1 MTKLLFTLG
10 VIASGLYLGYT
21 VQRLVHAGRL
31 RLPLSL
37 VDLRRMLQKV
47 GLLGCM
53 YVSFMATVWGIRVD
67 SLRITVLPALGV
79 FILTLGGAVAVL
91 LARAWGLSRRQT
103 GSYFAC
109 GSFSNIGSIGGL
121 VVFVFLGEEGFAYV
135 PLYKLFEEIFYFAIG
150 FPIAKGFSFA
160 PGADRPESVLVR
172 LRAIL
177 GDIFVAA
184 ALVSIAAGGALNL
197 AGVER
202 PEALR
207 VLSTALVP
215 IGTFL
220 LLVSIGLSMKF
231 SSIAG
236 YRREC
241 AALLGLKFVLLPATA
256 CLTAWL
262 CGLGAVQDGLPLE
275 VVLILASMPVGFIAL
290 IPPSIYELD
299 LNLSNACWLTSTA
312 ALSVV
317 LPALYLLVEWM

>member
-10 VIASGLYLGYT
+10 VIALGLALGYS
-21 VQRLVHAGRL
+21 VQRLAHAGRL

-37 VDLRRMLQKV
+37 ADLRRMLQKV

-67 SLRITVLPALGV
+67 SLRITVLPALGA
-79 FILTLGGAVAVL
+79 FILLIGGASAVL
-91 LARAWGLSRRQT
+91 LARAWGMSRRQT

-109 GSFSNIGSIGGL
+109 GSFSNIGSIGAL

-135 PLYKLFEEIFYFAIG
+135 PLYKLFEEIVYFAIG
-150 FPIAKGFSFA
+150 FPVAKSFSLA
-160 PGADRPESVLVR
+160 PGADSSESARVR
-172 LRAIL
+172 LKAIL
-177 GDIFVAA
+177 GDVFVAA

-197 AGVER
+197 AGFER
-202 PEALR
+202 PEVLR

-256 CLTAWL
+256 CLAAWL
-262 CGLGAVQDGLPLE
+262 CGLGAVHDGLPLK
-275 VVLILASMPVGFIAL
+275 VVLILASMPVGFTAL

-299 LNLSNACWLTSTA
+299 LNLSNACWLTSTL
-312 ALSVV
+312 ALAVV

>member
-10 VIASGLYLGYT
+10 VIASGLFLGYT
-21 VQRLVHAGRL
+21 VQGLVHSGRL

-37 VDLRRMLQKV
+37 AELRRMLQKV

-53 YVSFMATVWGIRVD
+53 YFSFMATVWVIRVD
-67 SLRITVLPALGV
+67 SLRITVLPALGA
-79 FILTLGGAVAVL
+79 FILLLGGAMAVL
-91 LARAWGLSRRQT
+91 LARAWGLSRKQT

-109 GSFSNIGSIGGL
+109 GSFSNIGSIGAL

-135 PLYKLFEEIFYFAIG
+135 PLYKLFEEIVYFAIG
-150 FPIAKGFSFA
+150 FPVAKGFSLA
-160 PGADRPESVLVR
+160 AGADRAESVAVR
-172 LRAIL
+172 LKAIL
-177 GDIFVAA
+177 GDVFVVAA
-184 ALVSIAAGGALNL
+184 FVSIALGATLNL

-256 CLTAWL
+256 CLLAWL
-262 CGLGAVQDGLPLE
+262 CGLGAVHDGLPLR
-275 VVLILASMPVGFIAL
+275 VVLILSSMPVGFTAL

-299 LNLSNACWLTSTA
+299 LNLSNACWLTSTL
-312 ALSVV
+312 ALAVV

>member
-10 VIASGLYLGYT
+10 VIACGLALGYT

-31 RLPLSL
+31 SLPLSL
-37 VDLRRMLQKV
+37 SDLRRMLQKV

-53 YVSFMATVWGIRVD
+53 YVSFMATVWGIRVE
-67 SLRITVLPALGV
+67 SLRIMALPALGGV
-79 FILTLGGAVAVL
+79 ILLLGGAMAVL

-109 GSFSNIGSIGGL
+109 GSFSNIGSIGAL
-121 VVFVFLGEEGFAYV
+121 VVIVFLGEEGFAYV
-135 PLYKLFEEIFYFAIG
+135 PLYKLFEEIVYFAIG
-150 FPIAKGFSFA
+150 FPVAKSFSLA
-160 PGADRPESVLVR
+160 PGADSSESVLVR
-172 LRAIL
+172 LKAIL
-177 GDIFVAA
+177 GDVFVAA
-184 ALVSIAAGGALNL
+184 ALVSITAGGALNL

-241 AALLGLKFVLLPATA
+241 AALLGLKFVILPATA
-256 CLTAWL
+256 CLLAWL
-262 CGLGAVQDGLPLE
+262 CGLGAVHNGLPLK
-275 VVLILASMPVGFIAL
+275 VVLILASMPVGFTAL

-299 LNLSNACWLTSTA
+299 LNLSNACWLTSTL
-312 ALSVV
+312 ALAVV

>member
-10 VIASGLYLGYT
+10 VIASGLSLGYA
-21 VQRLVHAGRL
+21 VQRLAHAGRL

-37 VDLRRMLQKV
+37 AELRRMLQKV

-53 YVSFMATVWGIRVD
+53 YFSFMATVWGIRVD
-67 SLRITVLPALGV
+67 SLRIMALPALGG
-79 FILTLGGAVAVL
+79 FILLFGGAMAVL
-91 LARAWGLSRRQT
+91 LARAWGLTRRQT

-109 GSFSNIGSIGGL
+109 GSFSNIGSIGAL

-135 PLYKLFEEIFYFAIG
+135 PLYKLFEEIVYFAIG
-150 FPIAKGFSFA
+150 FPVAKSFSLA
-160 PGADRPESVLVR
+160 PGVESSESVRGR
-172 LRAIL
+172 LKAIL
-177 GDIFVAA
+177 GDVFVAA

-207 VLSTALVP
+207 LLSTALVP

-256 CLTAWL
+256 CLMAWL
-262 CGLGAVQDGLPLE
+262 CGLGAVHDGLPLK
-275 VVLILASMPVGFIAL
+275 VVLILASMPVGFTAL

-299 LNLSNACWLTSTA
+299 LNLSNACWLTST
-312 ALSVV
+312 LSLAVV

>member
-10 VIASGLYLGYT
+10 VIASGLFLGYT
-21 VQRLVHAGRL
+21 VQGLVHSGRL

-37 VDLRRMLQKV
+37 AALRRMLQKV

-53 YVSFMATVWGIRVD
+53 YFSFMATVWVIRVD
-67 SLRITVLPALGV
+67 SLRITVLPALGA
-79 FILTLGGAVAVL
+79 FILLLGGAMAVL
-91 LARAWGLSRRQT
+91 LARAWGLSRKQT

-109 GSFSNIGSIGGL
+109 GSFSNIGSIGAL

-135 PLYKLFEEIFYFAIG
+135 PLYKLFEEIVYFAIG
-150 FPIAKGFSFA
+150 FPVAKGFSLA
-160 PGADRPESVLVR
+160 AGADRAESVAVR
-172 LRAIL
+172 LKAIL
-177 GDIFVAA
+177 GDVFVVAA
-184 ALVSIAAGGALNL
+184 FVSIALGATLNL

-256 CLTAWL
+256 CLVAWL
-262 CGLGAVQDGLPLE
+262 CGLGAVHDGLPLK
-275 VVLILASMPVGFIAL
+275 VVLILASMPVGFTSL
-290 IPPSIYELD
+290 IPPSIYDLD
-299 LNLSNACWLTSTA
+299 LNLSNACWLTSTL
-312 ALSVV
+312 ALAVA
-317 LPALYLLVEWM
+317 LPALYLLVDWM

>member
-10 VIASGLYLGYT
+10 VIASGLSLGYT

-37 VDLRRMLQKV
+37 AELRRILQKV

-53 YVSFMATVWGIRVD
+53 YFAFMATVWGARID
-67 SLRITVLPALGV
+67 SLRITVLPLLGT
-79 FILTLGGAVAVL
+79 FILLLGGALAVL
-91 LARAWGLSRRQT
+91 LARAWGLSRKQA
-103 GSYFAC
+103 GSYFVC
-109 GSFSNIGSIGGL
+109 GSFSNIGSIGAL

-135 PLYKLFEEIFYFAIG
+135 PLYKLFEEIVYFAIG
-150 FPIAKGFSFA
+150 FPIAKGFSLA
-160 PGADRPESVLVR
+160 PGANRAESTGWR
-172 LRAIL
+172 LKTIL
-177 GDIFVAA
+177 GDLFVAA
-184 ALVSIAAGGALNL
+184 ALASIAAGGALNL

-207 VLSTALVP
+207 ALSTALVP
-215 IGTFL
+215 TGTFL
-220 LLVSIGLSMKF
+220 LLVSIGLSMTF

-241 AALLGLKFVLLPATA
+241 VALLGLKFVVLPATA
-256 CLTAWL
+256 CLIAWL
-262 CGLGAVQDGLPLE
+262 CGLGAVHDGMPLK

-299 LNLSNACWLTSTA
+299 LNLSNACWLTSTL
-312 ALSVV
+312 ALAVV
-317 LPALYLLVEWM
+317 LPVLYLLVEWM